1 MLPMEPT
8 IGKMLVM
15 GSILGCLE
23 PVLTIAA
30 GLSLKDPFVSPI
42 DKRDVRFSTVYFAI
56 GMILLIF
63 TY

>member
-42 DKRDVRFSTVYFAI
+42 DKRDVRF
-56 GMILLIF
+56 
-63 TY
+63 